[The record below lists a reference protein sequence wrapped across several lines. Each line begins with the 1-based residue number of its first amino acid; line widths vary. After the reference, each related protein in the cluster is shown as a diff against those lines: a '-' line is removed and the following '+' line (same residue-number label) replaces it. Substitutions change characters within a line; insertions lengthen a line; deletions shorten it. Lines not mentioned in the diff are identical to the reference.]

1 MLPPSI
7 IMHELSMA
15 QSVLETLHAELERR
29 PGARLQKVGLRVGE
43 LSGVNA
49 EALNF
54 SFGILVQGTE
64 LEQVKLEIE
73 SSPRRHRCPGC
84 NTVFTVANYDI
95 GCPCCGASRTECVG
109 GQELEFT
116 YLELEEP

>member
-1 MLPPSI
+1 
-7 IMHELSMA
+7 MHELSIA
-15 QSVLETLHAELERR
+15 KSVLETVRNELRER

-49 EALNF
+49 DAL
-54 SFGILVQGTE
+54 SFGFEVLVKGTD
-64 LEQVKLEIE
+64 LDAVALEIE
-73 SSPRRHRCPGC
+73 SSPRRQRCPEC
-84 NTVFTVANYDI
+84 EEVFTVENCDLA
-95 GCPCCGASRTECVG
+95 CPRCGARRTECVG

>member
-1 MLPPSI
+1 MKRAAVA
-7 IMHELSMA
+7 MHELSIA
-15 QSVLETLHAELERR
+15 KSVLEGVRAELAQR

-49 EALNF
+49 DALSF
-54 SFGILVQGTE
+54 SFEVLVKGTD
-64 LEQVKLEIE
+64 LEPVTLEIE
-73 SSPRRHRCPGC
+73 SGPRLQRCPEC
-84 NTVFTVANYDI
+84 NNEFTVENDDLACSN
-95 GCPCCGASRTECVG
+95 CGASRTECVG